1 MTALHLLLIAATLVP
16 GGTLRG
22 TVRSEGSLEPIPV
35 ASVRVVEL
43 DRMVIADARGFY
55 TLTDLPAGRWTV
67 ECEAY
72 GYDAATVA
80 IRSTGEGTIRLDFEL
95 RRRPVRLPGVAGR
108 SERPT
113 GGQLIPDVPPTRVG
127 PPSVQVSG
135 PALRLLPGLAEPDV
149 LRSLQLL
156 PSVAA
161 MSDYSSALYVRGGSA
176 DQNLITLD
184 GIPMF
189 NPYHLGGVFSA
200 LPSEVVRSVEVW
212 PGAMPAGAGDRLS
225 SAVAIR
231 TREGARDSMHVA
243 GGVGL
248 ISANATLDGPLPGGK
263 GSYLVTGRHTYL
275 DVLTRGAYALGMLD
289 TPLPYGFSDGYLK
302 VTRDVGELGTLTASA
317 YLNDES
323 VSFPE
328 RMQLETSTDA
338 RFDWG
343 SRILSVGYRR
353 PIGSSLLFQ
362 ARAGFTDFRGTFDAW
377 TLRLTCASTGHCS
390 PGDERRDTVK
400 TLEAHTRARDLLVGA
415 DLTWYG
421 RAHTVRAGGQIDAF
435 LFEQGMAPLGE
446 LDPRHFPPFQAS
458 DDPVTLAG
466 YLEDEWR
473 ATTRLDVRAGLRVL
487 HADGYRTAVLPRLGA
502 SLRVAD
508 GVSLS
513 LGAGRYAQVMRSM
526 KDDESIAASFIAY
539 DILAPQP
546 TSAGLATAE
555 DVVAGVDWETAGTR
569 VRLTGYAKRFG
580 NLILPPQPEDP
591 LNAPPVVTDSF
602 RVGSGRALG
611 LELLASRR
619 FGEAEVT
626 LSYALAAARRTH
638 GDTSWTPRFERRH
651 LLDVAATLPLGGD
664 GILSGRLAIGTGQ
677 PFTPVI
683 ALTDWFRYDPSAG
696 AWGIGTNRIVRGA
709 HNSDRLPGY
718 LRLDLAVRKEFE
730 TRWFGRDGTITPYF
744 QVVNALNTRNALI
757 AEPQAWGTRTFM
769 TYLPQIP
776 ILPTLGVEWR
786 F

>member
-43 DRMVIADARGFY
+43 DRTVIADPRGFY

-72 GYDAATVA
+72 GYGAATVVV
-80 IRSTGEGTIRLDFEL
+80 RSTGEGTIRLDFEL
-95 RRRPVRLPGVAGR
+95 RRRPVRLPGVEGR
-108 SERPT
+108 SRRSAAGE
-113 GGQLIPDVPPTRVG
+113 LIPDVPPTRVG
-127 PPSVQVSG
+127 PPSVQLSG
-135 PALRLLPGLAEPDV
+135 PSLRLLPGLAEPDV

-161 MSDYSSALYVRGGSA
+161 ISDYSSALYVRGGSA

-212 PGAMPAGAGDRLS
+212 GGAMPAGAGDRLS

-248 ISANATLDGPLPGGK
+248 ISASATVDGPLPGGK
-263 GSYLVTGRHTYL
+263 GSYLATGRHTYL
-275 DVLTRGAYALGMLD
+275 DLLTRGAYALGMLD
-289 TPLPYGFSDGYLK
+289 TTLPYGFSDGYLK
-302 VTRDVGELGTLTASA
+302 VTRDIGELGTLTASA

-328 RMQLETSTDA
+328 RMRLRTDTDA
-338 RFDWG
+338 QFDWG

-362 ARAGFTDFRGTFDAW
+362 GRVGFTDFRGTFDAW
-377 TLRLTCASTGHCS
+377 TLRLTCTTEGLCS

-400 TLEAHTRARDLLVGA
+400 TIEARTRARDLLAGA

-421 RAHTVRAGGQIDAF
+421 RSHTIRAGAQVDAF
-435 LFEQGMAPLGE
+435 RFDQGMATFDE
-446 LDPRHFPPFQAS
+446 LDPRFFPTFNTA
-458 DDPVTLAG
+458 DRPVTLAG
-466 YLEDEWR
+466 YLEDEWT
-473 ATTRLDVRAGLRVL
+473 ATTRLDVRAGLRAL
-487 HADGYRTAVLPRLGA
+487 YADGYGTALLPRLGA

-539 DILAPQP
+539 DVLAPQP

-555 DVVAGVDWETAGTR
+555 DIVAGVDWEAADTR
-569 VRLTGYAKRFG
+569 VRLAGYVKRFG
-580 NLILPPQPEDP
+580 NLLLPPQPEDP
-591 LNAPPVVTDSF
+591 FNAPPLVTDSF
-602 RVGSGRALG
+602 RIGEGSALG
-611 LELLASRR
+611 LELLVSRR
-619 FGEAEVT
+619 VGDADVT
-626 LSYALAAARRTH
+626 LSYALAAARRSV
-638 GDTSWTPRFERRH
+638 GDARWTPRFERRH
-651 LLDVAATLPLGGD
+651 LLDVAATLPWGYAGM
-664 GILSGRLAIGTGQ
+664 LSGRLAIGTGQ
-677 PFTPVI
+677 PFTPAI
-683 ALTDWFRYDPSAG
+683 ALTEWYAYDPSAG
-696 AWGIGTNRIVRGA
+696 AWAIGANRVVRGA
-709 HNSDRLPGY
+709 HNSERLPGY
-718 LRLDLAVRKEFE
+718 LRLDLAARREFE
-730 TRWFGRDGTITPYF
+730 RRWFGRDGTITPYF

-757 AEPQAWGTRTFM
+757 AEPNPSGGQTFLEF
-769 TYLPQIP
+769 LPQIP